1 MNASQVNNSFSF
13 GGAPSMQ
20 GGGGGGGGG
29 FGFGNGGGRPMGMGA
44 TMSGGP
50 PTSSAY
56 APSPAAPKVE
66 ALVHSTD
73 VGRGTSGGHGGGA
86 GPGTEES
93 AEWSKPSFTVG
104 KIPEIPPP
112 QNVC

>member
-1 MNASQVNNSFSF
+1 M
-13 GGAPSMQ
+13 G
-20 GGGGGGGGG
+20 
-29 FGFGNGGGRPMGMGA
+29 MGMGA

-50 PTSSAY
+50 PTSTY
-56 APSPAAPKVE
+56 ASSPAAPKVE

-73 VGRGTSGGHGGGA
+73 VGRGPSNGHGGGA

>member
-1 MNASQVNNSFSF
+1 MGGGQRMNASQMNNSFSF

-20 GGGGGGGGG
+20 GGGGGGG
-29 FGFGNGGGRPMGMGA
+29 FGFRNGGGRQMGMG
-44 TMSGGP
+44 GGP

-73 VGRGTSGGHGGGA
+73 VGRGASGGHGGGA